1 MNISYLDFNLNGY
14 LFSYRWFVP
23 ITFKTNKGVHEKV
36 LWFDDTTDSVTITE
50 KDVKWLK
57 LNNDQVGYYRVNYP
71 LEMWQSLIEQLKLKS
86 DQLTISDRAHLLN
99 DVFALAEAGVVP
111 YELALNL
118 TTYLPV
124 EEDYVPWR
132 TAASILIS
140 LSDRL
145 SESISVKMQ
154 TYIQQLV
161 SNIYSKQNWD
171 NNNLI
176 VIDRLLRTAIIDLGA
191 RVGLPAAEEK
201 IRVIFQGWINSHSTS
216 QMQMNNT
223 DLRDIV
229 LYYGMKYASHSEW
242 DKLWQMYKNENDA
255 QIQATLLKALTA
267 SRNIEIL
274 KKYLTLAWDESNVR
288 NQDYLQLLGT
298 FSVNPWGLELVWTY
312 VREHWTQLVNRFTLN
327 DNFLG
332 VMVRT
337 ITKNFDTEVRL
348 QEMESFFQQYPEAG
362 AGAAERARALET
374 VRNNIEWAAARAP
387 QITAWLDRYTTES
400 AYLSIKTRP
409 HSCCIN
415 PVIGYRLPRHV
426 APTNY
431 KLRMWPNAT
440 SKTFRGTVE
449 IALSIYNPTN
459 NVTLHT
465 NKLVIES
472 VNLENFFFEKISR
485 DQFLHHMHIALS
497 EDVRLSSHPIV
508 QTVDTPKQVMAMFD
522 EVSYKKGAS
531 LIRMLEGFT
540 GEQNFAK
547 GVSDYLTKHKFG
559 NADRQDLL
567 ASLEPYFKIE
577 YPDLNLT
584 YVMDTWTKQ
593 AGYPLL
599 TVTKEANTYFIT
611 QSRFLLDPKTV
622 LPKDSIFNYRWCI
635 PITFKSDK
643 GVNEK
648 VVWFDDQT
656 DSVVVT
662 DANVNWLKLNNNQ
675 YGYYRVNYPLE
686 LWQSLIELL
695 ETKSNQLTISDRA
708 HLLNDVFALAEAGV
722 VPYELALK
730 LTTYLPVEEDYVPW
744 RTAASILNR
753 LSDRLINT
761 LAYDKMQAYI
771 RHLVVPIYKKQKW
784 EVSPLGVIERLL
796 RTDILTLSTRAGL
809 PAAEQNVRDIFLG
822 WLNSHRKPVE
832 KDLRDLVY
840 YYGMKYASQAEWDKL
855 WQIYNEEDDLQEQEK
870 IRKAL
875 AAPRNTEI
883 LKKYLILA
891 WDEVKISHQDFLMVL
906 TYIAEN
912 PSGTALAWDFVRG
925 RWPKLVSRYTLG
937 DPLLASILPRIT
949 SSFSTELKLREMESF
964 FQQYPEAGAGAAA
977 RARALENIRNNIEWI
992 ATRAPQLAAWL
1003 KTPLN
1008 ELLI

>member
-1 MNISYLDFNLNGY
+1 MNGLNMNKRNCLLTTSNVWLNLLITLGLFNFHHAHRLILRQREEEKPPVIGYRLPRHIAPTNYKLRLSPNATSKTFRGTIEIELSVYNPTNNVTLHTNQLTIESVSLENFFLEKMAVSFEIISDDRQLLIVKSQTTIPDGRYVLKIYFSGILDGSFGVFTTTHKNGGTMVATLFEATHAREAFPCFDEPDFKATFDITIIKPQNYVALSNMNEVSKALDNETGSEAVQFATSVPMSTYLVCFAIGDFDFKETEINTNGIGSNFKLRSFAYKDDIHKVDLAQDIGKRATEFYINYFEVPFPLPKLDMVAIPDYRPTGNWGLITFSEGAFLIDGATASTVSKIVVANVIAHELAHMWFGNLVTMEWWDELWLKEGFASFMTLKCLNAIQPSWTTLDMFLIRYLHNCLLADSLVSSIPIVQIVDTPDQISELYNEITHLKAASILRMLEGFTGKENFRKGVSDYLKKHKFGNTITLDLLASLEPYFKMEHPEQNLTFIMVTWTNQMGY
-14 LFSYRWFVP
+14 PLLTVLKEADTYLITQSRFLLDPKAVPLRDTEYDYRWFVP

-409 HSCCIN
+409 HSCC
-415 PVIGYRLPRHV
+415 VY
-426 APTNY
+426 
-431 KLRMWPNAT
+431 
-440 SKTFRGTVE
+440 TF
-449 IALSIYNPTN
+449 L
-459 NVTLHT
+459 
-465 NKLVIES
+465 
-472 VNLENFFFEKISR
+472 
-485 DQFLHHMHIALS
+485 
-497 EDVRLSSHPIV
+497 
-508 QTVDTPKQVMAMFD
+508 
-522 EVSYKKGAS
+522 
-531 LIRMLEGFT
+531 
-540 GEQNFAK
+540 
-547 GVSDYLTKHKFG
+547 
-559 NADRQDLL
+559 
-567 ASLEPYFKIE
+567 
-577 YPDLNLT
+577 
-584 YVMDTWTKQ
+584 
-593 AGYPLL
+593 PLL
-599 TVTKEANTYFIT
+599 
-611 QSRFLLDPKTV
+611 
-622 LPKDSIFNYRWCI
+622 
-635 PITFKSDK
+635 
-643 GVNEK
+643 EK
-648 VVWFDDQT
+648 
-656 DSVVVT
+656 
-662 DANVNWLKLNNNQ
+662 
-675 YGYYRVNYPLE
+675 
-686 LWQSLIELL
+686 
-695 ETKSNQLTISDRA
+695 
-708 HLLNDVFALAEAGV
+708 
-722 VPYELALK
+722 
-730 LTTYLPVEEDYVPW
+730 
-744 RTAASILNR
+744 
-753 LSDRLINT
+753 
-761 LAYDKMQAYI
+761 
-771 RHLVVPIYKKQKW
+771 
-784 EVSPLGVIERLL
+784 
-796 RTDILTLSTRAGL
+796 
-809 PAAEQNVRDIFLG
+809 
-822 WLNSHRKPVE
+822 
-832 KDLRDLVY
+832 
-840 YYGMKYASQAEWDKL
+840 
-855 WQIYNEEDDLQEQEK
+855 
-870 IRKAL
+870 
-875 AAPRNTEI
+875 
-883 LKKYLILA
+883 
-891 WDEVKISHQDFLMVL
+891 
-906 TYIAEN
+906 
-912 PSGTALAWDFVRG
+912 
-925 RWPKLVSRYTLG
+925 
-937 DPLLASILPRIT
+937 
-949 SSFSTELKLREMESF
+949 
-964 FQQYPEAGAGAAA
+964 
-977 RARALENIRNNIEWI
+977 
-992 ATRAPQLAAWL
+992 
-1003 KTPLN
+1003 
-1008 ELLI
+1008 